1 MLIYYYSLNL
11 IIIFMAFPFYSK
23 VVRNNSLK
31 KAYSAE
37 EIISYTSIADNI
49 ALILTNYTFDC

>member
-37 EIISYTSIADNI
+37 EIISYMLVAEEF